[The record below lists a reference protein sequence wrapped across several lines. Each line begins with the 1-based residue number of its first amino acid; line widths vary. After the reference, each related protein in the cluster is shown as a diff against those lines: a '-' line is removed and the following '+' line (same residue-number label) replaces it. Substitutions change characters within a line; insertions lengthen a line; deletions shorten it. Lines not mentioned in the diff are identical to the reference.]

1 MLFRSKSLWY
11 ALSRGTRHATHGPHR
26 LTPGHNEHKIFVAV
40 PVKTPPPLHVGF
52 EEVRLACAR
61 VNIVQ
66 PIMATCSGTIAASFR
81 SLSGLRVHAHARIPI
96 CLLARWLS
104 HQPTPP

>member
-40 PVKTPPPLHVGF
+40 PVKTPAPLHVGF
-52 EEVRLACAR
+52 EEVRLASAR